1 MKKSTSD
8 ELQEVIQSITSLIS
22 KSEKAQQKLTPGT
35 WQHTML
41 HENLRALHIAFA
53 LMNRSSNGADVPRRE
68 DLRAALRAFAAMT
81 NRSEK
86 AQTKFAQ
93 GTSQYTL
100 LRNRLRAFR
109 TAEAVINAEL
119 K

>member
-1 MKKSTSD
+1 MTRFDPD
-8 ELQEVIQSITSLIS
+8 ELEEVIRPITSLIG
-22 KSEKAQQKLTPGT
+22 KSEKAKQKLTAGT

-41 HENLRALHIAFA
+41 QENLRALHVALA
-53 LMNRSSNGADVPRRE
+53 LMTSTTDDADVPRRD

-81 NRSEK
+81 NRSQK
-86 AQTKFAQ
+86 AQAKFAP

-100 LRNRLRAFR
+100 QRNRIAAFR
-109 TAEAVINAEL
+109 KAEALINTKL